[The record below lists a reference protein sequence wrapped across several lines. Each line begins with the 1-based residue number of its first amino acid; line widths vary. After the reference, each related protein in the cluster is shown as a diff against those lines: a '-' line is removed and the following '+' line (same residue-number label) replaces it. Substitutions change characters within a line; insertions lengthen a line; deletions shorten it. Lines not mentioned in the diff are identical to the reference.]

1 MLSELFFIVMAIGLS
16 LIVLRYYLARNNGE
30 QKDEDET
37 SLKDMMLTGGSA
49 PPKQKEEEN
58 DQNAEKSFW
67 ENVYSGKGPQPKYM
81 RNIANRERHRAIDAG
96 KLAAS
101 KEEEDKDSN
110 Q

>member
-16 LIVLRYYLARNNGE
+16 LTVLRYYLTKNNE
-30 QKDEDET
+30 EEKDEDEL
-37 SLKDMMLTGGSA
+37 SLKDMMLTGVSV

-58 DQNAEKSFW
+58 NRNSEKSFW

-81 RNIANRERHRAIDAG
+81 RNIANRERHRAIDEG

-101 KEEEDKDSN
+101 KEREEKDSN

>member
-1 MLSELFFIVMAIGLS
+1 MLSELLFIVMAIGLS

-37 SLKDMMLTGGSA
+37 SLKDMMLTGVSA

-58 DQNAEKSFW
+58 DQSSEKSFW
-67 ENVYSGKGPQPKYM
+67 GNVYSGKGPQPKYM
-81 RNIANRERHRAIDAG
+81 RNIADRERHRAIDAG